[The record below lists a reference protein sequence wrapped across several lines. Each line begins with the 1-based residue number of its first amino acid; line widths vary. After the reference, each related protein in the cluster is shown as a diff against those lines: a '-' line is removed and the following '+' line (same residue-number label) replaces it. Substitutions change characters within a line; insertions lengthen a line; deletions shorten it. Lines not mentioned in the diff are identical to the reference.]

1 MRFEMGSRSAVF
13 PAGEVLSGGGGVPT
27 ENESCNKV
35 IESRRETVAGW
46 FQGRR
51 KWKEKSC
58 FIVVQ
63 FELTDFR
70 SSMFLC
76 CLSLHALNSSVRLV
90 TSLRGADFWSCVSS
104 AESR

>member
-1 MRFEMGSRSAVF
+1 MPRQFSS

-51 KWKEKSC
+51 KWKAVE
-58 FIVVQ
+58 
-63 FELTDFR
+63 ELLFYRR
-70 SSMFLC
+70 S
-76 CLSLHALNSSVRLV
+76 V
-90 TSLRGADFWSCVSS
+90 
-104 AESR
+104 